1 MTYEVGG
8 CDALPGTA
16 FVLFRVA
23 QRGAGA
29 LGPRL
34 LALLLALPM
43 LALLTSSSSME
54 ATVSRIARM
63 R

>member
-29 LGPRL
+29 LGRL
-34 LALLLALPM
+34 LALLLALPTRT
-43 LALLTSSSSME
+43 LALLTSSSVE
-54 ATVSRIARM
+54 AVSRIARM